1 MDRTPCNNKFMNF
14 FFGINNS
21 DFSSELQIPK
31 FKNRNPHPENI
42 KLYRAYPNNNI
53 WQIEEFKNKKINEDF
68 YFLDKEEIKNNHIFF
83 LALDSDFKNYNY
95 KQLKNFNNFTN
106 TSPAY
111 RANFKIFLNNGGFS
125 SYQSEYPYEM
135 ILKKG
140 TILSSI
146 SSIANKNAEKNYI
159 FIRNIFFE
167 PTHES
172 FNAYLVNINLR
183 KIEDEFTIKTNNT
196 NCFEINNA
204 LIRPEVFLVTKK
216 FLGIPMYVSTNK
228 NHVSFEHTHP
238 PHEYILSQN
247 KFKKISELKKEVNEI
262 IS

>member
-1 MDRTPCNNKFMNF
+1 MNF
-14 FFGINNS
+14 FYGINNS

-31 FKNRNPHPENI
+31 FKNRDPHPDNI
-42 KLYRAYPNNNI
+42 KLYMAHPNNKK
-53 WQIEEFKNKKINEDF
+53 WQVEEFKNKKINDDF
-68 YFLDKEEIKNNHIFF
+68 YFLDKQEIKNNYIFF
-83 LALDSDFKNYNY
+83 LAYKSDFNNYDY
-95 KQLKNFNNFTN
+95 EELKNFNNFTN
-106 TSPAY
+106 TMPAY

-135 ILKKG
+135 VLKKG
-140 TILSSI
+140 TILSSV

-159 FIRNIFFE
+159 FIRNIFFK
-167 PTHES
+167 PVHEN

-183 KIEDEFTIKTNNT
+183 KIEDEFVVKTNYT
-196 NCFEINNA
+196 NCFEIKNS
-204 LIRPEVFLVTKK
+204 LIKPEIFLVTKK
-216 FLGIPMYVSTNK
+216 FLGIPMFISTNK

>member
-1 MDRTPCNNKFMNF
+1 MNF

-31 FKNRNPHPENI
+31 FKNRNPNPENI
-42 KLYRAYPNNNI
+42 KLYGAYPKNNI
-53 WQIEEFKNKKINEDF
+53 WHIEKIKEEKKNEDF
-68 YFLDKEEIKNNHIFF
+68 YFLGKEEIKNNHIYF
-83 LALDSDFKNYNY
+83 LAYENNFKAYDN
-95 KQLKNFNNFTN
+95 KKLKDFNNFTD
-106 TSPAY
+106 TEPAY
-111 RANFKIFLNNGGFS
+111 RANLKIFINNGGFS
-125 SYQSEYPYEM
+125 SYQSEYPYKM
-135 ILKKG
+135 TLQKG
-140 TILSSI
+140 TILSGV

-167 PTHES
+167 PIHEN
-172 FNAYLVNINLR
+172 FNAYLININLR
-183 KIEDEFTIKTNNT
+183 KIEDQFIIKTNYT
-196 NCFEINNA
+196 NSFEIKNS
-204 LIRPEVFLVTKK
+204 LISPEIFLVTKE

-228 NHVSFEHTHP
+228 NHISFEHTHP